1 MEIMKPYL
9 FTPFLLFLFLVA
21 FLKGSATAER
31 TAQNSTILIAQEQ
44 RNEDSPLFYY
54 HNKSIFQNPKA
65 KPGKYDAKGVY
76 WLRINIPASRDLK
89 RKTYVL
95 SFNNL
100 TYVDLTLVD
109 DRKSIAVDNRKSGI
123 FRPLK
128 EISPGDD
135 RNHFTLELDVTKT
148 YTCLLKIQHIKGY
161 SPQLD
166 FYIEDQLSYL
176 KRQQKESNIY
186 AFLEG
191 AIIVLLL
198 YIALAWIVS
207 RYRPYIWIFTFL
219 IAVGMYSF
227 ALQKDFIDL
236 FFAENPR
243 LGWTIGPLF
252 YRLGTI
258 SFYLLL
264 LDFLNLKKLS
274 PLFYKLALLIC
285 LLVISFAVFSFIYCY
300 TTSNYFLSNRINF
313 ILGAIHIVY
322 LSTLFIYLWKKVD
335 EPQRFLAY
343 GTTCFSLGIGLIV
356 ILLIKMDEKSLLYI
370 PAVIQLFVLSITIIF
385 LIAIRLRIRKQE
397 LEYHK
402 SIEIRVEERTAE
414 LNKANTA
421 LNKQQSELLD
431 KNKYIETL
439 IDELNHRV
447 KNNLQLLYSLGS
459 LYQKG
464 DKNGLTSNPAI
475 QEMQSRIHT
484 MMLVNQLLVYNEGN
498 KLKLDQLVVETIS
511 YLQLLYDPQ
520 KKIEIDLYCVLDY
533 WIPSHISTSLGL
545 IITELLTNAYKYAFP
560 TEWEE
565 TPKITLDIKHSTDK
579 LSILFWDNGVG
590 SDTLVAHSSLGIA
603 LIRDLARQIKGEVS
617 INHKNGYHYQFEFKK
632 GIWK

>member
-1 MEIMKPYL
+1 MKPYL
-9 FTPFLLFLFLVA
+9 VTPFLLFFSLVA
-21 FLKGSATAER
+21 SFTGSANTER
-31 TAQNSTILIAQEQ
+31 AAHISTPLIAQEQ
-44 RNEDSPLFYY
+44 LNEDSPLFYY
-54 HNKSIFQNPKA
+54 HNKSIFKSPQA
-65 KPGKYDAKGVY
+65 KPGKYDAKGIY

-100 TYVDLTLVD
+100 TYVDLTLID
-109 DRKSIAVDNRKSGI
+109 DRTSLAIENRKSGL
-123 FRPLK
+123 FRPLE
-128 EISPGDD
+128 EITPGDD

-148 YTCLLKIQHIKGY
+148 YTCLLKIEHIKGY

-198 YIALAWIVS
+198 YIALAWLVS

-219 IAVGMYSF
+219 MALGLYSF
-227 ALQKDFIDL
+227 ALQKEFIDL

-243 LGWTIGPLF
+243 LGWTISPIF
-252 YRLGTI
+252 YRIGTI

-274 PLFYKLALLIC
+274 PLFYKAALLIC
-285 LLVISFAVFSFIYCY
+285 SLVISFAVISLIYCY
-300 TTSNYFLSNRINF
+300 STSNYFLSNRINF
-313 ILGAIHIVY
+313 ILGAIHIAY
-322 LSTLFIYLWKKVD
+322 LSTLFIYNWKKINAT
-335 EPQRFLAY
+335 QRFLAY
-343 GTTCFSLGIGLIV
+343 GTLFFAVGISLIIAMLIQ
-356 ILLIKMDEKSLLYI
+356 MDEKSLLYI

-385 LIAIRLRIRKQE
+385 LVAIRLRIRKQE

-414 LNKANTA
+414 LNMANTV
-421 LNKQQSELLD
+421 LNKQQSELLE

-459 LYQKG
+459 LYRTG

-484 MMLVNQLLVYNEGN
+484 MMLVNQLLVYNKGN

-520 KKIEIDLYCVLDY
+520 KRIAIDLYCVLDY
-533 WIPSHISTSLGL
+533 WIPTHISTSLGL

-560 TEWEE
+560 NDREKS
-565 TPKITLDIKHSTDK
+565 PKITLDIKQSTDK

-590 SDTLVAHSSLGIA
+590 SDTLIAHSSLGIA
-603 LIRDLARQIKGEVS
+603 LIRDLARQIKGEIS

-632 GIWK
+632 GVWK

>member
-1 MEIMKPYL
+1 MRPYL
-9 FTPFLLFLFLVA
+9 LTLFLVLFNFA
-21 FLKGSATAER
+21 AAVKAYAETER
-31 TAQNSTILIAQEQ
+31 TNEISTVLIAQDQPEQ
-44 RNEDSPLFYY
+44 ENPLFYY
-54 HNKSIFQNPKA
+54 HNKSIFRNHHIK
-65 KPGKYDAKGVY
+65 KDEYDAKGIY
-76 WLRINIPASRDLK
+76 WLRIDIPVSKDLQK
-89 RKTYVL
+89 KTHVL

-100 TYVDLTLVD
+100 TYVDLTLID
-109 DRKSIAVDNRKSGI
+109 DLKGAVVATRRAGL
-123 FRPLK
+123 FRPRRD
-128 EISPGDD
+128 ITSGDG
-135 RNHFTLELDVTKT
+135 RNHFTLEMDAKKT
-148 YTCLLKIQHIKGY
+148 YTCLLKIEHIKGY

-166 FYIEDQLSYL
+166 FYLEDQLTYL
-176 KRQQKESNIY
+176 KRQEKRSNTY

-198 YIALAWIVS
+198 YIALAWVVS

-219 IAVGMYSF
+219 LAVGMYSF
-227 ALQKDFIDL
+227 ALQKDFLDL

-264 LDFLNLKKLS
+264 IDFLNLKKLS
-274 PLFYKLALLIC
+274 AKFYKLALIIC

-322 LSTLFIYLWKKVD
+322 LSILFIYLWKKVD

-343 GTTCFSLGIGLIV
+343 GATSFSLGIGLIV
-356 ILLIKMDEKSLLYI
+356 ILLIKMNEKSLLYI

-402 SIEIRVEERTAE
+402 SIETRVTERTAE
-414 LNKANTA
+414 LHLANSI
-421 LNKQQSELLD
+421 LNEQQCELLE
-431 KNKYIETL
+431 KNTYIETL

-459 LYQKG
+459 LYRKG
-464 DKNGLTSNPAI
+464 DKNSVNNNPAI

-484 MMLVNQLLVYNEGN
+484 MILVNQLLVYNKGN
-498 KLKLDQLVVETIS
+498 KLKLDQLVSETIS

-520 KKIEIDLYCVLDY
+520 QKIEVDLYCVPDY
-533 WIPSHISTSLGL
+533 WIATHISTPLGL
-545 IITELLTNAYKYAFP
+545 ILTELMTNAYKYAFP
-560 TEWEE
+560 DAGDNKS
-565 TPKITLDIKHSTDK
+565 KITLHIQHTNEK
-579 LSILFWDNGVG
+579 LIIIFQDNGVG
-590 SDTLVAHSSLGIA
+590 SDNLIADSSLGIA
-603 LIRDLARQIKGEVS
+603 LIRDLTRQIKGEIT
-617 INHKNGYHYQFEFKK
+617 INHKNGYHYQFEFKN

>member
-1 MEIMKPYL
+1 MKPYL
-9 FTPFLLFLFLVA
+9 VTIFLVLFHFA
-21 FLKGSATAER
+21 AALNGSAKTKR
-31 TAQNSTILIAQEQ
+31 TSEISTVLIAQEQ
-44 RNEDSPLFYY
+44 LNQQSPLFYY
-54 HNKSIFQNPKA
+54 HNKSIFRNHHILED
-65 KPGKYDAKGVY
+65 KYDAKGIY
-76 WLRINIPASRDLK
+76 WLRIHIPVSKDLK
-89 RKTYVL
+89 KKTYVL

-100 TYVDLTLVD
+100 TYVDLTLID
-109 DRKSIAVDNRKSGI
+109 DLTSSAIASRKSGL
-123 FRPLK
+123 FRPR
-128 EISPGDD
+128 GDITSGD
-135 RNHFTLELDVTKT
+135 GRNHFTLEMDATRT
-148 YTCLLKIQHIKGY
+148 YTCLLKIKHIKGY
-161 SPQLD
+161 KPQLD
-166 FYIEDQLSYL
+166 FYLEDQLTYL
-176 KRQQKESNIY
+176 KRQEKESNTY

-198 YIALAWIVS
+198 YIALSWVVS
-207 RYRPYIWIFTFL
+207 RYRPYLWIFTFL
-219 IAVGMYSF
+219 LAVGMYSF
-227 ALQKDFIDL
+227 ALQKDFLDL

-264 LDFLNLKKLS
+264 LDFLTLKKLS
-274 PLFYKLALLIC
+274 SKFYKLALIIC

-343 GTTCFSLGIGLIV
+343 GATSFSLGIGLIV
-356 ILLIKMDEKSLLYI
+356 ILLIKMNEKSLLYI

-402 SIEIRVEERTAE
+402 SIETRVTERTAE
-414 LNKANTA
+414 LHLANNI
-421 LNKQQSELLD
+421 LNEQQLELLG

-459 LYQKG
+459 LYRKG
-464 DKNGLTSNPAI
+464 DKNSLTSNPAI

-484 MMLVNQLLVYNEGN
+484 MILVNQLLVYNEGH
-498 KLKLDQLVVETIS
+498 KLKLDQLVIETIS

-520 KKIEIDLYCVLDY
+520 KKIEIDLFCVPEY
-533 WIPSHISTSLGL
+533 WIATHISTPLGL
-545 IITELLTNAYKYAFP
+545 ILTELMTNTYKYAFP
-560 TEWEE
+560 DDGDKKS
-565 TPKITLDIKHSTDK
+565 KITLHIQHTSEK
-579 LSILFWDNGVG
+579 LIITFRDNGVG
-590 SDTLVAHSSLGIA
+590 SDTLVADSSLGIA
-603 LIRDLARQIKGEVS
+603 LIRDLTRQIKGE
-617 INHKNGYHYQFEFKK
+617 ITIDHKNGYHYQFEFKH

>member
-1 MEIMKPYL
+1 MRPYL
-9 FTPFLLFLFLVA
+9 LILFLVLFNFA
-21 FLKGSATAER
+21 AALNACANTER
-31 TAQNSTILIAQEQ
+31 TNEISTVLIAQEQ
-44 RNEDSPLFYY
+44 PNQENPLFYY
-54 HNKSIFQNPKA
+54 HNKSIFRNHHIKND
-65 KPGKYDAKGVY
+65 KYDAKGIY
-76 WLRINIPASRDLK
+76 WLRIDIPVSKDLQK
-89 RKTYVL
+89 KTHVL

-100 TYVDLTLVD
+100 TYVDLTLID
-109 DRKSIAVDNRKSGI
+109 DVKGTAVATRKAGL
-123 FRPLK
+123 FRPRRD
-128 EISPGDD
+128 ITSGDG
-135 RNHFTLELDVTKT
+135 RNHFTLEMDAKKT
-148 YTCLLKIQHIKGY
+148 YTCLLKIEHIKGY

-166 FYIEDQLSYL
+166 FYLEDQLTYL
-176 KRQQKESNIY
+176 KQQEKKSNTY

-198 YIALAWIVS
+198 YIALAWVVS

-219 IAVGMYSF
+219 LAVGMYSF
-227 ALQKDFIDL
+227 ALQKDFLDL

-264 LDFLNLKKLS
+264 IDFLNLKKLS
-274 PLFYKLALLIC
+274 TKFYKLALIIC

-322 LSTLFIYLWKKVD
+322 MSTLFIDLWKKVD

-343 GTTCFSLGIGLIV
+343 GATSFSFGIGLIV

-402 SIEIRVEERTAE
+402 SIETRVTERTAE
-414 LNKANTA
+414 LHLANSI
-421 LNKQQSELLD
+421 LNEQQCELLE
-431 KNKYIETL
+431 KNTYIETL

-459 LYQKG
+459 LYRKG
-464 DKNGLTSNPAI
+464 DKNSVNNNPAI

-484 MMLVNQLLVYNEGN
+484 MILVNQLLVYNKGN
-498 KLKLDQLVVETIS
+498 KLKLDQLVAETIS

-520 KKIEIDLYCVLDY
+520 QKIKVDLYCVPDY
-533 WIPSHISTSLGL
+533 WIATHISTPLGL
-545 IITELLTNAYKYAFP
+545 ILTELMTNAYKYAFP
-560 TEWEE
+560 DAGDNKS
-565 TPKITLDIKHSTDK
+565 KITLHIQHTNEK
-579 LSILFWDNGVG
+579 LIIIFQDNGVG
-590 SDTLVAHSSLGIA
+590 SDTLVADSSLGIA
-603 LIRDLARQIKGEVS
+603 LIRDLTRQIKGEIT
-617 INHKNGYHYQFEFKK
+617 INHKNGYHYQFEFKN

>member
-1 MEIMKPYL
+1 MKPDL
-9 FTPFLLFLFLVA
+9 VAPFLLFFLLVVS
-21 FLKGSATAER
+21 LKESAAVQR
-31 TAQNSTILIAQEQ
+31 TNEIPTVLIAQEQ
-44 RNEDSPLFYY
+44 LNEDSPLFYY
-54 HNKSIFQNPKA
+54 HNKSIFKNPKI
-65 KPGKYDAKGVY
+65 KQDDFDAKGIY
-76 WLRINIPASRDLK
+76 WLRIHIPASKDYK
-89 RKTYVL
+89 KKTYVL

-100 TYVDLTLVD
+100 TYVDLTLID
-109 DRKSIAVDNRKSGI
+109 DSNSVAIDNRKAGL

-148 YTCLLKIQHIKGY
+148 YTCLLKIHHIKGY

-166 FYIEDQLSYL
+166 FYIEDQLAYL

-219 IAVGMYSF
+219 MAVGMYSF

-274 PLFYKLALLIC
+274 PLFYKLALIIC
-285 LLVISFAVFSFIYCY
+285 LLVVSFAVFSFIYCY
-300 TTSNYFLSNRINF
+300 TTSNYYLSNRINF

-356 ILLIKMDEKSLLYI
+356 ILLVTMDEKSLLYI

-414 LNKANTA
+414 LHMANTA
-421 LNKQQSELLD
+421 LSKQQSELLE
-431 KNKYIETL
+431 KNTYIETL

-464 DKNGLTSNPAI
+464 DKNSVTSNPAI

-484 MMLVNQLLVYNEGN
+484 MMLVNQLLVHNKGN
-498 KLKLDQLVVETIS
+498 KLKLDQLVMETIS
-511 YLQLLYDPQ
+511 YLQMLYDPKQ
-520 KKIEIDLYCVLDY
+520 RIAIDLYCVLDY
-533 WIPSHISTSLGL
+533 WIPTHISTSLGL

-560 TEWEE
+560 TERQESP
-565 TPKITLDIKHSTDK
+565 TITLEITQSTDK
-579 LSILFWDNGVG
+579 LSIVFWDNGVG
-590 SDTLVAHSSLGIA
+590 SDTLVADSSLGIA
-603 LIRDLARQIKGEVS
+603 LIRDLARQIKGEIS
-617 INHKNGYHYQFEFKK
+617 INPKNGYHYHFEFKK
-632 GIWK
+632 GLWK

>member
-1 MEIMKPYL
+1 MKPDL
-9 FTPFLLFLFLVA
+9 VAPFLLFFLLVVS
-21 FLKGSATAER
+21 LKGSAAIQR
-31 TAQNSTILIAQEQ
+31 TNEIPTVLIAQEQ
-44 RNEDSPLFYY
+44 LNEDSPLFYY
-54 HNKSIFQNPKA
+54 HNKSIFKNPKI
-65 KPGKYDAKGVY
+65 KQDDFDAKGIY
-76 WLRINIPASRDLK
+76 WLRIHIPASKDYK
-89 RKTYVL
+89 KKTYVL

-100 TYVDLTLVD
+100 TYVDLTLID
-109 DRKSIAVDNRKSGI
+109 DRTSKAIDSRKAGL

-128 EISPGDD
+128 EITPGDD
-135 RNHFTLELDVTKT
+135 RNHFTLEIDVTKT
-148 YTCLLKIQHIKGY
+148 YTCLLKIHHIKGY

-176 KRQQKESNIY
+176 KREQKESNIY

-219 IAVGMYSF
+219 MAVGMYSF
-227 ALQKDFIDL
+227 ALQNDFIDL

-252 YRLGTI
+252 YRFGTI

-274 PLFYKLALLIC
+274 PLFYKLALIIC
-285 LLVISFAVFSFIYCY
+285 LLVVSFAVFSFIYCY
-300 TTSNYFLSNRINF
+300 TTSNYYLSNRINF

-397 LEYHK
+397 IEYHK

-414 LNKANTA
+414 LHMANTA
-421 LNKQQSELLD
+421 LSKQQSELLE
-431 KNKYIETL
+431 KNTYIETL

-464 DKNGLTSNPAI
+464 DKNSVTSNPAI

-484 MMLVNQLLVYNEGN
+484 MMLVNQLLVHNKGN
-498 KLKLDQLVVETIS
+498 KLKLDQLVMETIS
-511 YLQLLYDPQ
+511 YLQMLYDPKQ
-520 KKIEIDLYCVLDY
+520 RIAIDLYCVLDY
-533 WIPSHISTSLGL
+533 WIPTHISTSLGL

-560 TEWEE
+560 TEREE
-565 TPKITLDIKHSTDK
+565 SPTITLEITQSTDK
-579 LSILFWDNGVG
+579 LSIVFWDNGVG
-590 SDTLVAHSSLGIA
+590 SDTLVADSSLGIA
-603 LIRDLARQIKGEVS
+603 LIRDLARQIKGEIS
-617 INHKNGYHYQFEFKK
+617 IDPKNGYHYHFEFKK
-632 GIWK
+632 GLWK

>member
-1 MEIMKPYL
+1 MTPDLIKPFL
-9 FTPFLLFLFLVA
+9 LLFLFIA
-21 FLKGSATAER
+21 SIKGSAQAER
-31 TAQNSTILIAQEQ
+31 ATQISPVLIAQDNL
-44 RNEDSPLFYY
+44 NEDSPLFYY
-54 HNKSIFQNPKA
+54 HNKSIFHNPQV
-65 KPGKYDAKGVY
+65 KPEQYDAKGTY
-76 WLRINIPASRDLK
+76 WLRFNIPASKDFK
-89 RKTYVL
+89 RKTYIL

-100 TYVDLTLVD
+100 TYVDLTLID
-109 DRKSIAVDNRKSGI
+109 DRTSEAIENRKSGL
-123 FRPLK
+123 FTPLM

-135 RNHFTLELDVTKT
+135 RNHFTLELDVSKT
-148 YTCLLKIQHIKGY
+148 YTCLLKIKHNKGY

-176 KRQQKESNIY
+176 KRKQKESNTY

-198 YIALAWIVS
+198 YIALAWLVS
-207 RYRPYIWIFTFL
+207 HYRPYIWIFTFL
-219 IAVGMYSF
+219 MAVGIYTF
-227 ALQKDFIDL
+227 TLQKDFIDL
-236 FFAENPR
+236 FFPENPR
-243 LGWTIGPLF
+243 LGWTIAPLF

-264 LDFLNLKKLS
+264 LDFLNLKELS
-274 PLFYKLALLIC
+274 SKFYKLAILIC

-313 ILGAIHIVY
+313 ILGAIHIAY

-343 GTTCFSLGIGLIV
+343 GATCFSLGIGLIV

-370 PAVIQLFVLSITIIF
+370 PAAIQLFILSITIIF

-414 LNKANTA
+414 LHLANIV
-421 LNKQQSELLD
+421 LNEQQVELLE

-459 LYQKG
+459 LYRKG
-464 DKNGLTSNPAI
+464 NKNSLANNPAI

-484 MMLVNQLLVYNEGN
+484 MMLVNQLLVYNKGN
-498 KLKLDQLVVETIS
+498 KLKLDQLVVEIIS
-511 YLQLLYDPQ
+511 YLQMLYDPK
-520 KKIEIDLYCVLDY
+520 KKIEIDLYGAPDY
-533 WIPSHISTSLGL
+533 WIPTHISTSLGL

-560 TEWEE
+560 DERKVSA
-565 TPKITLDIKHSTDK
+565 KITLGIKLSTDK
-579 LSILFWDNGVG
+579 LMIECRDNGIG
-590 SDTLVAHSSLGIA
+590 SNTLVAGSSLGIA
-603 LIRDLARQIKGEVS
+603 LIRDLTRQIKGEVT
-617 INHKNGYHYQFEFKK
+617 IDHKNGYHYQFEFKK
-632 GIWK
+632 GLWK

>member
-1 MEIMKPYL
+1 MKPDL
-9 FTPFLLFLFLVA
+9 VAPFLLFFLLVVS
-21 FLKGSATAER
+21 LKGSAGIQR
-31 TAQNSTILIAQEQ
+31 TNEIPTVLIAQEQ
-44 RNEDSPLFYY
+44 LNEDSPLFYY
-54 HNKSIFQNPKA
+54 HNKSIFKNPKI
-65 KPGKYDAKGVY
+65 KQDDFDAKGIY
-76 WLRINIPASRDLK
+76 WLRIHIPASKDYK
-89 RKTYVL
+89 KKTYVL

-100 TYVDLTLVD
+100 TYVDLTLID
-109 DRKSIAVDNRKSGI
+109 DRSSVAIDSRKAGL

-128 EISPGDD
+128 EITPGDD
-135 RNHFTLELDVTKT
+135 RNHFTLEIDVTKT
-148 YTCLLKIQHIKGY
+148 YTCLLKIHHIKGY

-176 KRQQKESNIY
+176 KREQKESNIY

-219 IAVGMYSF
+219 MAVGMYSF

-264 LDFLNLKKLS
+264 QDFLNLKKLS
-274 PLFYKLALLIC
+274 PLFYKLALIIC
-285 LLVISFAVFSFIYCY
+285 LLVVSFAVFSFIYSY
-300 TTSNYFLSNRINF
+300 TTSNYYLSNRINF

-356 ILLIKMDEKSLLYI
+356 ILLVTMDEKSLLYI

-414 LNKANTA
+414 LHMANTA
-421 LNKQQSELLD
+421 LNKQQSELLE
-431 KNKYIETL
+431 KNTYIETL

-464 DKNGLTSNPAI
+464 DKNSVTSNPAI

-484 MMLVNQLLVYNEGN
+484 MMLVNQLLVHNKGN
-498 KLKLDQLVVETIS
+498 KLKLDQLVMETIS
-511 YLQLLYDPQ
+511 YLQMLYDPKQ
-520 KKIEIDLYCVLDY
+520 RIAIDLYCVLDY
-533 WIPSHISTSLGL
+533 WIPTHISTSLGL

-560 TEWEE
+560 TEREE
-565 TPKITLDIKHSTDK
+565 SPTIMLEITQSTDK

-590 SDTLVAHSSLGIA
+590 SDTLVADSSLGIA
-603 LIRDLARQIKGEVS
+603 LIRDLARQIKGEIS
-617 INHKNGYHYQFEFKK
+617 IDPKNGYHYHFEFKK
-632 GIWK
+632 GLWK

>member
-1 MEIMKPYL
+1 MKPYL
-9 FTPFLLFLFLVA
+9 VTPFLLFFSLVA
-21 FLKGSATAER
+21 SFTGSANTER
-31 TAQNSTILIAQEQ
+31 AAHISTPLIAQEQ
-44 RNEDSPLFYY
+44 LNEDSPLFYY
-54 HNKSIFQNPKA
+54 HNKSIFKNPQV
-65 KPGKYDAKGVY
+65 KPGKYEAKGIY

-100 TYVDLTLVD
+100 TYVDLTLID
-109 DRKSIAVDNRKSGI
+109 DRTSLAIENRKSGL

-128 EISPGDD
+128 EINPGDD

-148 YTCLLKIQHIKGY
+148 YTCLLKIEHIKGY

-166 FYIEDQLSYL
+166 FYIEDQLNYL

-198 YIALAWIVS
+198 YIALAWLVS

-219 IAVGMYSF
+219 MALGLYSF

-274 PLFYKLALLIC
+274 PLFYKLALIIC
-285 LLVISFAVFSFIYCY
+285 LLVVSFAVFSFIYCY
-300 TTSNYFLSNRINF
+300 TTSNYYLSNRINF

-414 LNKANTA
+414 LHMANTA
-421 LNKQQSELLD
+421 LSKQQSELLE
-431 KNKYIETL
+431 KNTYIETL

-464 DKNGLTSNPAI
+464 DKNSVTSNPAI

-484 MMLVNQLLVYNEGN
+484 MMLVNQLLVHNKGN
-498 KLKLDQLVVETIS
+498 KLKLDQLVMETIS
-511 YLQLLYDPQ
+511 YLQMLYDPKQ
-520 KKIEIDLYCVLDY
+520 RIAIDLYCVLDY
-533 WIPSHISTSLGL
+533 WIPTHISTSLGL

-560 TEWEE
+560 TERQESP
-565 TPKITLDIKHSTDK
+565 TITLEITQSTDK
-579 LSILFWDNGVG
+579 LSIVFWDNGVG
-590 SDTLVAHSSLGIA
+590 SDTLVADSSLGIA
-603 LIRDLARQIKGEVS
+603 LIRDLARQIKGEIS
-617 INHKNGYHYQFEFKK
+617 IDPKNGYHYHFEFKK
-632 GIWK
+632 GLWK